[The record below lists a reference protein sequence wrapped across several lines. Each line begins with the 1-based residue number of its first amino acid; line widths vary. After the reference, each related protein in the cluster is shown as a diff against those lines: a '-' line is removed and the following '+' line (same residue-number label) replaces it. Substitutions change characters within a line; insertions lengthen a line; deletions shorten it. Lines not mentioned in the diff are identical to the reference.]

1 MKYAICLHPYI
12 PMRSE
17 ASEAS
22 EMVSQLIFGDTFRI
36 NAEQPRWFH
45 VIRDCDDYEGWIDFK
60 TATIVSEAEYRQY
73 VNDTPNA
80 LLLRLPY
87 NPVQR
92 TEDRKSGSAHL
103 SWGSRI
109 FGLEDTGITFRMH
122 GVRFDVPSMTYIAPV
137 SVSSMSRKACGKYL
151 MQQAQMLLNLPY
163 LWGGCS
169 AFGID
174 CSGFTQTLFRFIG
187 ISLPRDASQQI
198 KAGEEVPFEDAQ
210 VGDLAF
216 FNHGEGTLAD
226 GSVRVTHVGLVAD
239 GGQILHCSG
248 HLHFDKL
255 TTEGIISKAGELT
268 HHLVG
273 VRRYF

>member
-1 MKYAICLHPYI
+1 
-12 PMRSE
+12 
-17 ASEAS
+17 
-22 EMVSQLIFGDTFRI
+22 MVSQLIFGDTFRI
-36 NAEQPRWFH
+36 DDEAPRWFH
-45 VIRDCDDYEGWIDFK
+45 VIRDCDAYEGWIDSK
-60 TATIVSEAEYRQY
+60 TATVVDQKEYNQY
-73 VNDTPNA
+73 VAETPDA

-137 SVSSMSRKACGKYL
+137 SVKTMSRKASGKYL

-169 AFGID
+169 AFGVD

-187 ISLPRDASQQI
+187 ISLPRDASQQA
-198 KAGEEVPFEDAQ
+198 KAGEEVAFDEAQ
-210 VGDLAF
+210 IGDLAF
-216 FNHGEGTLAD
+216 FNHGEEVAAD
-226 GSVRVTHVGLVAD
+226 GTPRVTHVGLVAD

-248 HLHFDKL
+248 HLHFDRL
-255 TTEGIISKAGELT
+255 TPEGIVNGSGTLT
-268 HHLVG
+268 HHLVS